1 MPVADL
7 AREAARQPAGVAA
20 SARWT
25 LPGASRV
32 PDRAVVSAIHL
43 LESQGSRVTLRR
55 MSADNRLTGFSEQ

>member
-7 AREAARQPAGVAA
+7 ARKAARQTAGVAA

-32 PDRAVVSAIHL
+32 PDQPAVSAIHL
-43 LESQGSRVTLRR
+43 LESQGSPRDIRTRR
-55 MSADNRLTGFSEQ
+55 MSTDNG